1 MHNIIVKLI
10 FGGFVMNI
18 FENGM
23 DSLQKALK
31 KLNNIE
37 KVDKEKVEF
46 ELKDIIINLHHS
58 IETLVKYLI
67 RKKTSI
73 LFMKN

>member
-1 MHNIIVKLI
+1 MKILD
-10 FGGFVMNI
+10 
-18 FENGM
+18 NGI

-31 KLNNIE
+31 KLNIIE

-67 RKKTSI
+67 RE
-73 LFMKN
+73 KNEYLIYDKW